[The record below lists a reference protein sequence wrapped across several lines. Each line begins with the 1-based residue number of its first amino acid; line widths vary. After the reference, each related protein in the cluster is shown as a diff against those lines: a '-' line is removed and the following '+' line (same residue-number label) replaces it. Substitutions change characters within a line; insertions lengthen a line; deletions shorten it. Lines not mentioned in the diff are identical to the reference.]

1 MSAKAALLCVAMLAP
16 GLLYADAWGLRGTN
30 SMDAANNAG
39 HIVWAPSSHGKSRFS
54 YLLPAAGIREAIE
67 FQDTTGLYYLSHV
80 TEQPVTGNV
89 TAAPVGWIDVSE
101 GTTQISANWF
111 LSPTLSLG
119 LGARHRENTT
129 EPVLHGAMILAPS
142 ATELTTLSLDAL
154 GDTRLQFDRASLHI
168 NERSETLLYAAVSDD
183 DGQSLSLSYGRRV
196 WDAFAGIDFAW
207 AAGIER
213 DKGFGR
219 VQIERDLKRMR
230 SAFHVTLTEHASLE
244 LGLSLEIALGAH
256 PRYGDWTGRI
266 ASGMRRDTA
275 LDRPSLRT
283 YRRDYMATLWRQE
296 VTIEMLKQGQN

>member
-1 MSAKAALLCVAMLAP
+1 MFAKAGFLCAAILAP
-16 GLLYADAWGLRGTN
+16 SLLYADALGLRRGNTLDATN
-30 SMDAANNAG
+30 HTG
-39 HIVWAPSSHGKSRFS
+39 HIVWAPTAHGKARFS
-54 YLLPAAGIREAIE
+54 YLLPEAGIREAIE
-67 FQDTTGLYYLSHV
+67 FQDTTSLYYLSRV
-80 TEQPVTGNV
+80 AEQPIIGQV
-89 TAAPVGWIDVSE
+89 TAAPVARVDMSKD
-101 GTTQISANWF
+101 TTQVSANWF
-111 LSPTLSLG
+111 ISPTVSLG
-119 LGARHRENTT
+119 LGAIRHDSTT

-142 ATELTTLSLDAL
+142 ATELTTLSLDVL
-154 GDTRLQFDRASLHI
+154 GDTQLQFDRASLHI

-266 ASGMRRDTA
+266 ASGTRRDTA